1 MLTTSELKQVKHYLE
16 LYSKK
21 DSQLDKARTPL
32 TGEEY
37 LAIVQDGTN
46 KIAPF
51 SEILETIDYPL
62 DKDILSYDKYVAIE
76 HKSTQTLY
84 IITDTG
90 DSTGNVLQIF
100 LGELPLK
107 ESDNDSVSLVVSSSV
122 VFIDPSESVNLT
134 ATASKY
140 ADTIKITKN
149 GTDIIS
155 GSGITVSTSDTVSTT
170 TEYIAQANILGKTY
184 TDSKTVTAV
193 NPIYYGSGSSISD
206 FWDDDEHRVKYNT
219 PTIIPYRTYNITV
232 RHTGDFVYFAVP
244 SSMEIHKATMNGFDF
259 PLDDPDTSISG
270 YKIYPSSNTYDATG
284 SNTLN
289 IVIS

>member
-1 MLTTSELKQVKHYLE
+1 MLTKSDLEQIRNYLA
-16 LYSKK
+16 LYGKK
-21 DSQLDKARTPL
+21 DSQLEKARTPL
-32 TGEEY
+32 TGKEY
-37 LAIVQDGTN
+37 LSLIQDGKN

-62 DKDILSYDKYVAIE
+62 DKDILSYAEYVAIE
-76 HKSTQTLY
+76 DKSTQTLY

-107 ESDNDSVSLVVSSSV
+107 ESGSDSVSLVVSSSV
-122 VFIDPSESVNLT
+122 VFMDSSTPVNLT

-155 GSGITVSTSDTVSTT
+155 GSGTTISTTDTVNATT
-170 TEYIAQANILGKTY
+170 NYVAQATILGNTY
-184 TDSKTVTAV
+184 TNIKTVTAV

-206 FWDDDEHRVKYNT
+206 FWDNKVRFNT
-219 PTIIPYRTYNITV
+219 PTTTPNRTYNVTV
-232 RHTGDFVYFAVP
+232 RHNDDKVYFAVP

-259 PLDDPDTSISG
+259 PLDNPDTSVPG
-270 YKIYPSSNTYDATG
+270 YRIYPSSNTYDAT
-284 SNTLN
+284 SSSTLN

>member
-1 MLTTSELKQVKHYLE
+1 MLTRSDLEQIKNYLA
-16 LYSKK
+16 LYGKK
-21 DSQLDKARTPL
+21 DSQLVKAITPL
-32 TGEEY
+32 TGKEY
-37 LAIVQDGTN
+37 LSLVQDGVN

-62 DKDILSYDKYVAIE
+62 DKDILSYDEYVAIE
-76 HKSTQTLY
+76 YKSTQTLY

-107 ESDNDSVSLVVSSSV
+107 ESGNDSVNLVVNHSV
-122 VFIDPSESVNLT
+122 VFAGSGTSVNLT
-134 ATASKY
+134 VTASKY
-140 ADTIKITKN
+140 AEVIKITKN
-149 GTDIIS
+149 GVDIIS
-155 GSGITVSTSDTVSTT
+155 GSGTTVSTSDTVSVT
-170 TEYIAQANILGKTY
+170 TEYIAQANILGNPY

-193 NPIYYGSGSSISD
+193 NPIYYGSGSSVSD
-206 FWDDDEHRVKYNT
+206 FWEERHKVKFNT
-219 PTIIPYRTYNITV
+219 PTTSPYRTYNVTV
-232 RHTGDFVYFAVP
+232 RNDEDKVYFAVP

-259 PLDDPDTSISG
+259 PLDNPDTSISG

-284 SNTLN
+284 SDTLN